1 VDCVNGRKK
10 KVAFCCWW
18 PWVIEKTYNP
28 IAALL
33 QQSYAGLT
41 DCHGYKKT
49 DLPLQ
54 HTFEA
59 KLQTS
64 LILLQW

>member
-1 VDCVNGRKK
+1 VSMVGRKRWPSAAGGLGLLK
-10 KVAFCCWW
+10 KL
-18 PWVIEKTYNP
+18 I
-28 IAALL
+28 IRLL